1 MQYLL
6 ERARWDAAGVRD
18 DVRGYVAEH
27 LGNAG
32 AVLVFDETGDLK
44 KGTGTAGVARQYTG
58 TAGKVDNAQVAV
70 YLSYASPAGH
80 ALIDRELYLPD
91 SWTSDRARCRAAGIP
106 AGTGFATKPALARK
120 MIGRAAAAG
129 VPFAWVTADEVYG
142 DNGPLRADLE
152 ARQIAPVLAD
162 SCDHPVPA
170 GAVRAIRATRWRPV
184 CPRGPGSGCPPTT
197 APRATAGMTGPGPA
211 LTPGVLAAAGC

>member
-32 AVLVFDETGDLK
+32 AVLVFDETRDLK

-197 APRATAGMTGPGPA
+197 APRATDGTTGPGSPSPA
-211 LTPGVLAAAGC
+211 PAAAGC